1 MKKKSLV
8 ILNAVFLVIT
18 LIINYQS
25 NTGFFN
31 GNTMK
36 TVSDRYDNFFTPAS
50 YAFSIWGLIYLF
62 LISHI
67 IYSISVLKKKHESSI
82 IKHIGIW
89 FTFSCVLNSAWVVFW
104 LNDYIGLSVCIM
116 IALLLV
122 LLKILANIRA
132 NYNRPSLKTVV
143 FAFSPFSLYAGW
155 ISVALIANIAAYL
168 TKIKWEGWGVSDIT
182 WTIVMILTAG
192 LINILMIW
200 KSNLISFGLVG
211 AWALIAVAVSNDL
224 VNKPIYLVAGSTALV
239 ILLNCIIR
247 GIGILRNKKAYTL

>member
-8 ILNAVFLVIT
+8 ILNAAFLIIT

-36 TVSDRYDNFFTPAS
+36 TVSDRYDNLFTPAS

-67 IYSISVLKKKHESSI
+67 IYTICIIKREHENSI
-82 IKHIGIW
+82 IKDIGIW
-89 FTFSCVLNSAWVVFW
+89 FSLSSILNSAWVVSW

-116 IALLLV
+116 VALLLV
-122 LLKILANIRA
+122 LLKIIANIHS
-132 NYNRPSLKTVV
+132 NRDRPALKVV
-143 FAFSPFSLYAGW
+143 VLVFLPFSLYAGW

-168 TKIKWEGWGVSDIT
+168 TKIKWDGWGAPEMT
-182 WTIVMILTAG
+182 WTIVMILIAG
-192 LINILMIW
+192 LINILTIW
-200 KSNLISFGLVG
+200 KKKLISFGLVG
-211 AWALIAVAVSNDL
+211 TWALIAVAISNDH
-224 VNKPIYLVAGSTALV
+224 VNKPIYLVAVATALL
-239 ILLNCIIR
+239 ILLNCIIQGKR
-247 GIGILRNKKAYTL
+247 ITKNRDVTD